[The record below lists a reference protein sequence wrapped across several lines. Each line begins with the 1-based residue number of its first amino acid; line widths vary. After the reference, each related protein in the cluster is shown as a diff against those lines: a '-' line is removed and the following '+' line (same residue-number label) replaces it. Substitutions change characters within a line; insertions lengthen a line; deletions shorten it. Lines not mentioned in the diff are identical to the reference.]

1 MTTTGRTTSC
11 SAKRLIAFGSE
22 SRTEV
27 SSTYVRRPSPSGV
40 AVAGSS
46 RCGAVVSTAGSLR
59 RSAPLLLPPAS
70 PRVGGA
76 PAGGVGVRAA
86 GREGPDPALPPEQL
100 LHGLASRGRRS
111 PSVTAGRYAGG
122 PTCRARHASAPRGVH
137 PRPDGRSTGARRA

>member
-76 PAGGVGVRAA
+76 PAGG
-86 GREGPDPALPPEQL
+86 
-100 LHGLASRGRRS
+100 
-111 PSVTAGRYAGG
+111 GG
-122 PTCRARHASAPRGVH
+122 G
-137 PRPDGRSTGARRA
+137 GGARRGGAGAAPPPAQPLH